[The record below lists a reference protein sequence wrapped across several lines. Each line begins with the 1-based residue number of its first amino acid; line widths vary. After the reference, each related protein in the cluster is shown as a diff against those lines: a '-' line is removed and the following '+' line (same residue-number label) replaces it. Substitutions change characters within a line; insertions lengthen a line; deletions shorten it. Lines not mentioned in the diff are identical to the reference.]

1 MLKFIFFLVFFVARA
16 SLFIG
21 LKEERL
27 GASSRAHMEVIRNP
41 RRLVRSVLDQAY
53 ELSKTLRHV
62 NDIMSPNVVTTTPFI
77 TMDEAAKTMG
87 ERRIGSLIVLID
99 SKPVGIITERDL
111 LSRVLAVG
119 LDPRTVK
126 AESVMSSPL
135 ISINSSATIKETAQ
149 TMMKTKGKI
158 IVFEKGRLVG
168 IVTASD
174 LIKSMPQV
182 RETMLMVNEVM
193 TKGVITAD
201 EKTLV
206 SSIVNIMG
214 EKKIGSV
221 VITREEEPIGIF
233 TERDLLTHFFAAGR
247 SLMIQVAEEC
257 SSPVLVIPSRITVH
271 EAAYLMASRRIKRLP
286 VVEDEDLIGIIT
298 ARDLVEAYA
307 L

>member
-1 MLKFIFFLVFFVARA
+1 
-16 SLFIG
+16 
-21 LKEERL
+21 
-27 GASSRAHMEVIRNP
+27 MEVIRNP
-41 RRLVRSVLDQAY
+41 RRLVRSVLDQGY
-53 ELSKTLRHV
+53 ELSKRLRHV
-62 NDIMSPNVVTTTPFI
+62 NDIMSQNVATSTPFI

-87 ERRIGSLIVLID
+87 ERRIGSLVVLRD
-99 SKPVGIITERDL
+99 SKPIGIVTERDL
-111 LSRVLAVG
+111 LSRVLALG

-126 AESVMSSPL
+126 VETVMSSPL
-135 ISINSSATIKETAQ
+135 ISINPSATIKEAAQ
-149 TMMKTKGKI
+149 KMMKTEGKI
-158 IVFEKGRLVG
+158 TVFENGRLVG

-174 LIKSMPQV
+174 LLKSMPKV
-182 RETMLMVNEVM
+182 SETMLMVNDVM

-221 VITREEEPIGIF
+221 VITREGEPIGIF
-233 TERDLLTHFFAAGR
+233 TERDLLTQFLATDS
-247 SLMIQVAEEC
+247 SLKVQVGEAC

-286 VVEDEDLIGIIT
+286 VVEYNDLIGIIT